1 MEDVAKNLNSKV
13 RRGSLKTIKF
23 LLLGYP
29 QPQTYAERLDQP
41 DRYWKNYTDYLPVLS
56 EDVYWTVEV
65 RRNLTCADTGLIRL
79 VILDENMRHIVNV
92 EDRTP
97 LIGRYPYWQ
106 HLISIYLPCTSVTIA
121 LWWISGSVKRQH
133 MVIHLQMS
141 RNLPPDTIVTSKN
154 YLDYIL

>member
-1 MEDVAKNLNSKV
+1 MEDVAKNVNSKV

-41 DRYWKNYTDYLPVLS
+41 DRYWRNYTDYLPVLS

-97 LIGRYPYWQ
+97 LIGRYPYTLFQ
-106 HLISIYLPCTSVTIA
+106 FTCHVLASPLHYGGFQEVLT
-121 LWWISGSVKRQH
+121 GS
-133 MVIHLQMS
+133 
-141 RNLPPDTIVTSKN
+141 TW
-154 YLDYIL
+154 